1 MFSDSRRW
9 WRFHG
14 RTSSSLSERTTRKTA
29 HESGAERGPEIP
41 PVVKGAFR
49 HRSSTFFTTCF
60 TRSESLITFY
70 FNFLCSERSGNRRI
84 YCIHPRE
91 RIHQAFYR
99 RVRPRKSRIPFV
111 TMFRRCVFSL
121 LLVTAVQFLRTSQ
134 VVALDDELPV
144 GHLLFGG
151 SSETGQL
158 STSAEHHAPAT
169 PPHLRSLQA
178 EPADSAS
185 RQYGSSGVPFTTS
198 QVTSFAPD
206 GTSCRLGGHPW
217 PTS

>member
-1 MFSDSRRW
+1 M
-9 WRFHG
+9 
-14 RTSSSLSERTTRKTA
+14 SERATRKTA

-60 TRSESLITFY
+60 TRSELNRSSHSTSTFSVRNAQEIVAY
-70 FNFLCSERSGNRRI
+70 IVYIPGRGYTKRSIGESG
-84 YCIHPRE
+84 HE
-91 RIHQAFYR
+91 
-99 RVRPRKSRIPFV
+99 KSRIPFV
-111 TMFRRCVFSL
+111 TMFRHCVFSL

-206 GTSCRLGGHPW
+206 GTSCRLGGHSGQLPDLDR
-217 PTS
+217 PCSLLLSR